1 MSCQELLRDL
11 SEYIDGT
18 LAAEARTVFE
28 AHLASCD
35 TCHVV
40 LDTTQ
45 CTILLYRAA
54 SSPSLDPE
62 RRLALLARL
71 EKICRGGDRV

>member
-18 LAAEARTVFE
+18 LGAEARAVFE

-35 TCHVV
+35 ECHLV

-45 CTILLYRAA
+45 CTILLCRAA
-54 SSPSLDPE
+54 DSPSLDPD
-62 RRLALLARL
+62 RRLALIARL
-71 EKICRGGDRV
+71 EKICRDGGCV